1 MGAAGPPPSLQES
14 GPPPF
19 WESSL
24 PAAAWLQG
32 THWRGGSTEKGVLG
46 CEVMEGRDPRTLE
59 QEGGSRR
66 LGPGMT
72 QRKGG
77 LGLMAPSVSRWSP
90 LEEGPC
96 W

>member
-32 THWRGGSTEKGVLG
+32 TRWRGGSTEKGVLG
-46 CEVMEGRDPRTLE
+46 CEVMEE
-59 QEGGSRR
+59 E
-66 LGPGMT
+66 
-72 QRKGG
+72 K
-77 LGLMAPSVSRWSP
+77 
-90 LEEGPC
+90 EEGQRSEDFGAGRGK
-96 W
+96 